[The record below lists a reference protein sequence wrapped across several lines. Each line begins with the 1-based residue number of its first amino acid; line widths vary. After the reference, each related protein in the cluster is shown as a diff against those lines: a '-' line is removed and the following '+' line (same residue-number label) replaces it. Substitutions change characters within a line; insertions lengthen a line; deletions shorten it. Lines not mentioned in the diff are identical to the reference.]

1 MYAYIEEIKRL
12 LDHVNNNQ
20 KNIDQAVQLLVD
32 AGLNKQSIFC
42 FGAGHA
48 GIIAQEMYY
57 RAGGLM
63 ILNPI
68 FSRDLM
74 LDTEPI
80 TYTSEVERLHGY
92 GQLLASKTP
101 FKRGDVLIV
110 HSVSGRNAVPIDLAL
125 TAKEQGVKVIAITSV
140 TYTEHVSSRHESGK
154 KLKDVAD
161 IVLDNFGAIGDGAI
175 EIEGTNQKVAPTSTV
190 IGATIVNVL
199 VSEMVKHW
207 PEENVLPVFYSANL
221 DGGMAHNQTAIQTYQ
236 DQIHY
241 RFES

>member
-12 LDHVNNNQ
+12 LDEVDNNHEP
-20 KNIDQAVQLLVD
+20 IDQAVQLLIE
-32 AGLNKQSIFC
+32 AGINKQSIFC

-48 GIIAQEMYY
+48 GILAQEMYY

-74 LDTEPI
+74 LDTEPV
-80 TYTSEVERLHGY
+80 TYTSQVERLHGY
-92 GQLLASKTP
+92 GKLLANKTP
-101 FKRGDVLIV
+101 FTSGDVLIV
-110 HSVSGRNAVPIDLAL
+110 HSVSGRNPVPIELAMA
-125 TAKEQGVKVIAITSV
+125 AKEQGVTVIAITSV
-140 TYTEHVSSRHESGK
+140 TYTNHVTSRHQSGL

-175 EIEGTNQKVAPTSTV
+175 QIEESNQRVAPTSTV

-199 VSEMVKHW
+199 VSEMVKRW
-207 PEENVLPVFYSANL
+207 PKEQVLPVFYSANL
-221 DGGMAHNQTAIQTYQ
+221 DGGMAHNKEAIALYR

-241 RFES
+241 RFD